1 MSDEV
6 TNKVCLV
13 TGASRG
19 IGRAIALAL
28 GRDGYTVVGTATT
41 ADGSRKIGHALEAAD
56 VGGRGAVLDVADVD
70 SITDVVDS
78 TTKDIGHISVL
89 INNAGITRD
98 NLLLRMK
105 ENEWDEVIET
115 DLKSVYRLSK
125 ACLRNMTKARYGRII
140 NITSVVGAIGNSG
153 QSNYAAAKAGV
164 VGFTQSLAREV
175 ASRNI
180 TVNAVAPGFIQTDM
194 TATLPDEQRTRLLA
208 SIPLARLGQPEDIAA
223 AVSFLASKDAAYI
236 TGQVLHVNGGMYL
249 SS

>member
-105 ENEWDEVIET
+105 ENEWDEVIE
-115 DLKSVYRLSK
+115 
-125 ACLRNMTKARYGRII
+125 N
-140 NITSVVGAIGNSG
+140 
-153 QSNYAAAKAGV
+153 
-164 VGFTQSLAREV
+164 
-175 ASRNI
+175 
-180 TVNAVAPGFIQTDM
+180 P
-194 TATLPDEQRTRLLA
+194 
-208 SIPLARLGQPEDIAA
+208 PLAHYF
-223 AVSFLASKDAAYI
+223 SF
-236 TGQVLHVNGGMYL
+236 VLMLYQH
-249 SS
+249 